1 MAEQPAVQTPFEPG
15 ENAGMD
21 DGVFREIVEGLTD
34 LVFVCSHDYR
44 ITYINQSLLEK
55 LGRDARGE
63 FCYKA
68 IHGYD
73 SVCTFCTDNV
83 IDPLKANC
91 WEYTNQKENAVYDV
105 KSLPVVNADGTKAK
119 VCILRDI
126 TSRRRNEKNI
136 LQKYEISELVVNNL
150 PGIFAFLDDNA
161 RLICSNRNF
170 EALSGYPPEEL
181 AGMRL
186 PDIFS
191 GCERERFEDSLRE
204 TLDRGVSS
212 VEIEIPSRTG
222 EKTPYSLRSSTISFN
237 DRIYILISGN
247 DLIERNEREKVLHQ
261 LSRAV
266 EQSPCSIVITD
277 TEGNIAYVNEKFC
290 QVTGYSLEEA
300 IGQNPRILK
309 SGRTP
314 ADDYKRIWDTI
325 TAGGEWR
332 GEFLN
337 TKKSGEDYWEF
348 ASISPIKNSDDVITH
363 FLAVKEDITERKK
376 MERELHKSKAELLVK
391 HEQLQNFLQQVEKS
405 KNEWENTMDCVG
417 DIVILADAAN
427 RIKRC
432 NKSLSELAGLTIKEV
447 VGRNWQE
454 LLSEQEVNIQ
464 PTVQSGQEFYHAP
477 SGKWFV
483 FNSYPFTDRSSNE
496 VSGAVITLHDNTVVK
511 QFTVELESANSHLK
525 ATQAQIVQQEKMA
538 SIGQLAAGVAHEINN
553 PMGFIS
559 SNLGTLLK
567 YQNRMSDFI
576 QAQTELIGKGADEE
590 TSAGLRQMRKELK
603 IDYIIE
609 DGRELINESLD
620 GAERVRIIVQN
631 LKTFSRV
638 DESECKHAD
647 INECILSTINIV
659 WNELKYKASLI
670 KELGEIPLT
679 KCFPQQLNQVFMNLL
694 VNAAHAI
701 EKQGEITVRTWHDNG
716 SIHAMVKDTGCGM
729 PPEVVNRIFEPFF
742 TTKEVGK
749 GTGLGLSI
757 TYDIVKK
764 HNGEIIVESEPG
776 SGTTFTVR
784 LPVVEGK

>member
-1 MAEQPAVQTPFEPG
+1 MAGQPAEQMPFEPG
-15 ENAGMD
+15 ENVGMD

-34 LVFVCSHDYR
+34 LVFVCSPDYR
-44 ITYINQSLLEK
+44 ITYMNPSLFEK

-63 FCYKA
+63 YCYKA

-73 SVCTFCTDNV
+73 FVCSFCTDNV
-83 IDPLKANC
+83 MDPLKAHC
-91 WEYTNQKENAVYDV
+91 WQYTSPKDNTVYDV
-105 KSLPVVNADGTKAK
+105 RSLPVVNDDGTTVK
-119 VCILRDI
+119 VFILRDI
-126 TSRRRNEKNI
+126 TRLRRGEEKLLRDNKI
-136 LQKYEISELVVNNL
+136 NELVVNKL

-161 RLICSNRNF
+161 HLIFWNRNF
-170 EALSGYPPEEL
+170 EELSGYTPEEL
-181 AGMRL
+181 AGMKMADL
-186 PDIFS
+186 FS
-191 GCERERFEDSLRE
+191 GWEREMFEDNFRE
-204 TLDRGVSS
+204 ILNRGVSS
-212 VEIEIPSRTG
+212 MEIRITSKSG
-222 EKTPYSLRSSTISFN
+222 EQTPYSLRSSAVSFN
-237 DRIYILISGN
+237 DRTYVIISGN
-247 DLIERNEREKVLHQ
+247 DLIERDEREKVLHQ

-277 TEGNIAYVNEKFC
+277 TEGNIEYVNEKFC

-348 ASISPIKNSDDVITH
+348 ASISPIKNADNVITH

-376 MERELHKSKAELLVK
+376 MERELHKSKAELLVR
-391 HEQLQNFLQQVEKS
+391 HEQLKNFLQQVEKS

-417 DIVILADAAN
+417 DIIILADVAN

-432 NKSLSELAGLTIKEV
+432 NNSLSELAGVSIKEV
-447 VGRNWQE
+447 IGRNWQE
-454 LLSEQEVNIQ
+454 LLSEQELNIQ
-464 PTVQSGQEFYHAP
+464 LTLQPGQEFYHAR

-483 FNSYPFTDRSSNE
+483 FNSYPFTDRTTNE

-511 QFTVELESANSHLK
+511 QFTVELENAYSDLK
-525 ATQAQIVQQEKMA
+525 ATQAQVVHQEKMA

-567 YQNRMSDFI
+567 YHNRMNEFI
-576 QAQTELIGKGADEE
+576 QAQTELIGKETDEE
-590 TSAGLRQMRKELK
+590 LSAGLRQMRKGLK
-603 IDYIIE
+603 LDYIIE
-609 DGRELINESLD
+609 DGIELIKESLE
-620 GAERVRIIVQN
+620 GAERVRTIVQN
-631 LKTFSRV
+631 LKGFSRV
-638 DESECKHAD
+638 DEAESKHAD
-647 INECILSTINIV
+647 INECILSTVNIV

-670 KELGEIPLT
+670 KELGDIPRT
-679 KCFPQQLNQVFMNLL
+679 KCHPQQLNQVFMNLL

-701 EKQGEITVRTWHDNG
+701 ETQGEITVRTWHENG
-716 SIHAMVKDTGCGM
+716 SIYAMVKDSGCGM

-757 TYDIVKK
+757 SYDIVKK
-764 HNGEIIVESEPG
+764 HNGEIIVESKPG